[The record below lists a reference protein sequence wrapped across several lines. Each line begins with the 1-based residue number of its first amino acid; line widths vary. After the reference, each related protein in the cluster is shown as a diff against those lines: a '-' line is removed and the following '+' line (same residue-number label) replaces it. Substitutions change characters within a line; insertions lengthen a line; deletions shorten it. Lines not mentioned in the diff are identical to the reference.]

1 MRVLKSKVY
10 GKVQGVWFR
19 KYTLDSARDIGVVG
33 MVKNLADGTVLVNAS
48 GKDENLRKFKEL
60 LENGS
65 PNSIVDKIDYSWED
79 SSIEYSTFEI
89 EYK

>member
-1 MRVLKSKVY
+1 MRILKAKVS

-33 MVKNLADGTVLVNAS
+33 MVKNLVDGTVLVNAS

-65 PNSIVDKIDYSWED
+65 PNSRVDKIDYSWED

-89 EYK
+89 EY

>member
-1 MRVLKSKVY
+1 MRVLKAKVY

-19 KYTLDSARDIGVVG
+19 KYTLDSARDLGVVG
-33 MVKNLADGTVLVNAS
+33 MVKNLVDRTVLVNAS

-65 PNSIVDKIDYSWED
+65 PNSRVDKIDYSWED

-89 EYK
+89 EY

>member
-1 MRVLKSKVY
+1 MRVLKAKVY

-33 MVKNLADGTVLVNAS
+33 MVKNLVDGTVLVNAS
-48 GKDENLRKFKEL
+48 DKNENLREFKEL

-65 PNSIVDKIDYSWED
+65 TNSRVDKIDYSWED
-79 SSIEYSTFEI
+79 LSIEYSTFEI
-89 EYK
+89 EY

>member
-1 MRVLKSKVY
+1 MKVLKAKVS

-19 KYTLDSARDIGVVG
+19 KYALDSARDIGVVG
-33 MVKNLADGTVLVNAS
+33 MVKNLVDGTVLVNAS
-48 GKDENLRKFKEL
+48 GKDENLRDFKSL

-65 PNSIVDKIDYSWED
+65 PNSRIDKIDYSWED

-89 EYK
+89 EY

>member
-1 MRVLKSKVY
+1 MRVLKAKVS

-19 KYTLDSARDIGVVG
+19 KYALDSARDIGVVG
-33 MVKNLADGTVLVNAS
+33 MVKNLVDGTVLVNAS

-65 PNSIVDKIDYSWED
+65 LKSRVDKIDYSWED
-79 SSIEYSTFEI
+79 SSVEYSTFEI
-89 EYK
+89 EY

>member
-1 MRVLKSKVY
+1 MRVLKAKVS

-19 KYTLDSARDIGVVG
+19 KYALDSARDIGVVG
-33 MVKNLADGTVLVNAS
+33 MVKNLVDGTVLVNAS

-65 PNSIVDKIDYSWED
+65 PNSRVDKIDYSWED
-79 SSIEYSTFEI
+79 SSVEYSTFEI
-89 EYK
+89 EY

>member
-1 MRVLKSKVY
+1 MRVLKAKVS

-33 MVKNLADGTVLVNAS
+33 MVKNLVDGTVLVNVS

-65 PNSIVDKIDYSWED
+65 PKSRVDRIDYSWED
-79 SSIEYSTFEI
+79 SSVEYSTFEI
-89 EYK
+89 EY

>member
-1 MRVLKSKVY
+1 MRVLIAKVY

-33 MVKNLADGTVLVNAS
+33 MVKNLVDGTVLVNAS

-65 PNSIVDKIDYSWED
+65 PNSRVDKIDYSWEA
-79 SSIEYSTFEI
+79 SSIKYSTFEI
-89 EYK
+89 EY

>member
-1 MRVLKSKVY
+1 MRVLKAKVY

-33 MVKNLADGTVLVNAS
+33 MVKNLVGGTVLVNAS

-65 PNSIVDKIDYSWED
+65 PNSRVDKIDYSWED

-89 EYK
+89 EY

>member
-1 MRVLKSKVY
+1 MRVLKAKVY

-33 MVKNLADGTVLVNAS
+33 MVKNLVDGTVLVNAS
-48 GKDENLRKFKEL
+48 GKDENLREFKEL

-65 PNSIVDKIDYSWED
+65 PNSRVDKIDYSWEA
-79 SSIEYSTFEI
+79 SSIKYSTFEI
-89 EYK
+89 EY

>member
-1 MRVLKSKVY
+1 MRALKAKVY

-33 MVKNLADGTVLVNAS
+33 MVKNLVDGTVLVNAS

-65 PNSIVDKIDYSWED
+65 PNSRVDKIDYSWED
-79 SSIEYSTFEI
+79 SSIKYSTFEI
-89 EYK
+89 EY

>member
-1 MRVLKSKVY
+1 MRVLKAKVY

-19 KYTLDSARDIGVVG
+19 KYTLDSARDLGVVG
-33 MVKNLADGTVLVNAS
+33 MVKNLVDRTVLVNAS

-65 PNSIVDKIDYSWED
+65 PNSRVDKIDYSWED
-79 SSIEYSTFEI
+79 SSIKYSTFEI
-89 EYK
+89 EY

>member
-1 MRVLKSKVY
+1 MRVLKANVS

-33 MVKNLADGTVLVNAS
+33 MVKNLVDGTVLVNAS

-65 PNSIVDKIDYSWED
+65 PKSRVDRIDYSWED
-79 SSIEYSTFEI
+79 SSVEYSTFEI
-89 EYK
+89 EY

>member
-1 MRVLKSKVY
+1 MRVLKAKVS

-19 KYTLDSARDIGVVG
+19 KYALDSARDIGVVG
-33 MVKNLADGTVLVNAS
+33 MVKNLVDGTVLVNAS

-65 PNSIVDKIDYSWED
+65 PNSRVDKIDYSWED
-79 SSIEYSTFEI
+79 SSIKYSTFEI
-89 EYK
+89 EY

>member
-1 MRVLKSKVY
+1 MRVLKAKVS

-33 MVKNLADGTVLVNAS
+33 MVKNLVDGTVLVNAS

-60 LENGS
+60 LEIGS
-65 PNSIVDKIDYSWED
+65 PNSRVDKIDYSWED
-79 SSIEYSTFEI
+79 SSIEYSTFQI
-89 EYK
+89 EY

>member
-1 MRVLKSKVY
+1 MRVLKAKVS

-19 KYTLDSARDIGVVG
+19 KYTLESARNNGVVG
-33 MVKNLADGTVLVNAS
+33 MVKNLVDGTVLVNAS

-65 PNSIVDKIDYSWED
+65 PNSRVDKIDYSWED

-89 EYK
+89 EY